1 MTKYI
6 KLKTNFCYLKNQR
19 LSFHIF
25 YPRVDR
31 DSHLLHMEK
40 SNFENIRLVESI
52 FIQEPEELPVEK
64 SYFPAL
70 AVIKLNRVMITEDNE
85 LSTIIISPVFGILSH
100 DARNNIHYSQFFDS
114 KKLNNTNPYYAN
126 YRVAHICI

>member
-52 FIQEPEELPVEK
+52 FIQEPEEQFNEK
-64 SYFPAL
+64 SYFPAF
-70 AVIKLNRVMITEDNE
+70 AVIKLNKLVVTEENKF
-85 LSTIIISPVFGILSH
+85 STITISNVFGKYV
-100 DARNNIHYSQFFDS
+100 RNDLQYSQFFDS
-114 KKLNNTNPYYAN
+114 KKLKLIFNLFE
-126 YRVAHICI
+126 V

>member
-1 MTKYI
+1 
-6 KLKTNFCYLKNQR
+6 
-19 LSFHIF
+19 
-25 YPRVDR
+25 
-31 DSHLLHMEK
+31 MEK
-40 SNFENIRLVESI
+40 SNFENIRFIESI
-52 FIQEPEELPVEK
+52 FIQEPEELPAEK

-70 AVIKLNRVMITEDNE
+70 AVIKLNRVMITENNE

-100 DARNNIHYSQFFDS
+100 DARNNIYYSQFFDS

>member
-1 MTKYI
+1 
-6 KLKTNFCYLKNQR
+6 
-19 LSFHIF
+19 
-25 YPRVDR
+25 
-31 DSHLLHMEK
+31 MEK

-70 AVIKLNRVMITEDNE
+70 AVIKLNRVMITEDNK

-100 DARNNIHYSQFFDS
+100 DARNNIYYSQFFDS
-114 KKLNNTNPYYAN
+114 KKLNNTCYT
-126 YRVAHICI
+126 V